1 MGQPEAEIDAPLIVV
16 RRGQRKRLKAPAEI
30 IFEAGGALSV
40 RTTLPRD
47 LPLGHHTLRY
57 LNGDRDIRL
66 IVSPGVCFLPKELRV
81 WGWSAQLYALRSAQ
95 SWGMGD
101 FGDLQR
107 LARWSA
113 KELGAGVLLVNPLQT
128 SSPVRPQQPSPYFPS
143 SRRYRNLLYLRIED
157 ISGAAEL
164 KMDLDRLA
172 AAGHALNRE
181 RRIDRDAVFNLK
193 MNALRLL
200 WPRFSG
206 DARFDRFCNEQGES
220 LAQFATFCVLAER
233 YNSSWHNWPAD
244 HRRPDSPAV
253 TRFAADHAERV
264 RFYQWVQ
271 WLLDEQLASAAAD
284 IPLMQDL
291 PIGVDPEG
299 ADAWVWQDIF
309 ARGVTVGAPP
319 DEYNTQGQDWGLP
332 PLIPW
337 KLRNAAYEPFI
348 QTIRATLRH
357 AGGLRIDHVMGLFR
371 LFWIPEGKKPQ
382 EGAYV
387 RYAEDELLAILA
399 LESERAKAYIVGE
412 DLGTVEE
419 NFRKQ
424 LKDSR
429 VLSYR
434 LIWFEN
440 VPPARFP
447 KQALAAVTTHDL
459 PTIAGLWTGS
469 DLRAQRELGLSP
481 NEEGMNQIRG
491 RLSAMLGVSEEA
503 SVEEVIRRTYELLG
517 QAPSKIVSATLD
529 DALAVEERPNMPG
542 TTSKQW
548 PNWSFALPKSQED
561 LEQHDLARE
570 IAQALKRVEL

>member
-253 TRFAADHAERV
+253 ARFAADHAERV

-291 PIGVDPEG
+291 PIGAV
-299 ADAWVWQDIF
+299 
-309 ARGVTVGAPP
+309 
-319 DEYNTQGQDWGLP
+319 
-332 PLIPW
+332 
-337 KLRNAAYEPFI
+337 
-348 QTIRATLRH
+348 
-357 AGGLRIDHVMGLFR
+357 
-371 LFWIPEGKKPQ
+371 
-382 EGAYV
+382 
-387 RYAEDELLAILA
+387 
-399 LESERAKAYIVGE
+399 
-412 DLGTVEE
+412 
-419 NFRKQ
+419 
-424 LKDSR
+424 
-429 VLSYR
+429 SY
-434 LIWFEN
+434 
-440 VPPARFP
+440 
-447 KQALAAVTTHDL
+447 THLTL
-459 PTIAGLWTGS
+459 PTIY
-469 DLRAQRELGLSP
+469 
-481 NEEGMNQIRG
+481 
-491 RLSAMLGVSEEA
+491 
-503 SVEEVIRRTYELLG
+503 SV
-517 QAPSKIVSATLD
+517 
-529 DALAVEERPNMPG
+529 
-542 TTSKQW
+542 
-548 PNWSFALPKSQED
+548 
-561 LEQHDLARE
+561 
-570 IAQALKRVEL
+570 